1 MENYGMEK
9 YMILIIILFMKL
21 KKEKDL
27 LKNIIVIVI

>member
-27 LKNIIVIVI
+27 LKNMIMIVI